1 MPDEVTPE
9 NLEEAISKLRKE
21 FVEDRVERAARMMES
36 LRNFMM
42 VYTAVLTLV
51 LAVFAVLGIK
61 SWSDIDNNRIRVE
74 TAATQAETAAGKA
87 SKVVADASSTLE
99 STKQGEEEFK
109 KQVQENKTVL
119 VGFRSSLNE
128 LETKHTALKA
138 SQDEV
143 EHKVRALTTN
153 VANTSNSL
161 GVFSSSLNV
170 PLITSVYTSM
180 LENQKLISGFG
191 FGASGRLFIRV
202 TNDNPSITGSFDL
215 KNQSGAVEV
224 PITAISSWSDKVIV
238 CRESE
243 IEKLTGGRTTP
254 LQVQVVTSSDAES
267 NVYST
272 GVPIPAPIG
281 LTATPTP
288 R

>member
-1 MPDEVTPE
+1 M
-9 NLEEAISKLRKE
+9 
-21 FVEDRVERAARMMES
+21 F
-36 LRNFMM
+36 
-42 VYTAVLTLV
+42 YTAILTLF
-51 LAVFAVLGIK
+51 LGFFVFLGYK
-61 SWSDIDNNRIRVE
+61 SWSDVNANRTRVE
-74 TAATQAETAAGKA
+74 AAATQAETAAGQAK
-87 SKVVADASSTLE
+87 KVVADASGTLE

-109 KQVQENKTVL
+109 KQVQENKNVL

-143 EHKVRALTTN
+143 EHKVRVLTTN

-170 PLITSVYTSM
+170 PLITSVYTPV

-191 FGASGRLFIRV
+191 FGSSGRLFIRV

-243 IEKLTGGRTTP
+243 IEKLTGGKMTP
-254 LQVQVVTSSDAES
+254 LQMQVEIGDQKS
-267 NVYST
+267 NVFST
-272 GVPIPAPIG
+272 GIPPLAPIG

-288 R
+288 Q